1 MSKSA
6 TIRITFGS
14 ETDVFSSID
23 MAKYKFRYVDLF
35 SGIGGFRVAL
45 DSLGG
50 RSVGFS
56 EIDKFA
62 IETYKSNFNDP
73 EDHDLG
79 DVTQIDD
86 IPETDLI
93 VGGVPCQSWSVAGKM
108 KGFDDPRGK
117 LWFDSIEVVRK
128 ARPRVFMFENVKGL
142 ADPRNASALNLIIE
156 SFQKNGYLVKYKVLD
171 AYDFGCPQNRSRIF
185 IVGFRDDFKKE
196 FEKFEFP
203 TAKNHELALA
213 DFLEGV
219 QKQFLQKKKFSAEE
233 LFDGKVPMSRNN
245 FQKDDEL
252 NDFFVMCDTRNGH
265 TSIHSWD
272 IRETTESQKSIC
284 MTIMRNRR
292 KKKYGLYDGNPLSF
306 EDIKELYSKVTKK
319 DVGDLVKKK
328 ILRYTEDGKIDLVH
342 SKNSAGIDN
351 IYRVYLPN
359 SAIFSTL
366 TATGTKD
373 YISEV
378 YIEADSVEEYRAK
391 FIEEVLKKGKIR
403 PVTPREASNI
413 QGFPKDFILHKQEK
427 HANKQIGNSVAPP
440 VVAAVGEQILKTGV
454 FSN

>member
-6 TIRITFGS
+6 TMRIAFGS
-14 ETDVFSSID
+14 ETDVFSSVD
-23 MAKYKFRYVDLF
+23 MAKYKFKYIDLF

-79 DVTQIDD
+79 DVTQIEDV
-86 IPETDLI
+86 PEVDLI

-142 ADPRNASALNLIIE
+142 ADPRNAPALNLIIE
-156 SFQKNGYLVKYKVLD
+156 SFQKNGYVVKYKVLD

-185 IVGFRDDFKKE
+185 IVGFRNDFKNE
-196 FEKFEFP
+196 FERFEFP
-203 TAKNHELALA
+203 AAKKHELVLA
-213 DFLEGV
+213 NFLEGV

-233 LFDGKVPMSRNN
+233 LFEGKVPMSRNN

-272 IRETTESQKSIC
+272 IRETTKSQKSIC
-284 MTIMRNRR
+284 MTIMKNRR
-292 KKKYGLYDGNPLSF
+292 KKKYGLQDGNPLSF
-306 EDIKELYSKVTKK
+306 EDIAELYSKTTKK
-319 DVGDLVKKK
+319 DVDDLVKKK
-328 ILRYTEDGKIDLVH
+328 ILRYADNGKIDLVN

-378 YIEADSVEEYRAK
+378 YIEAESVEEYRTK

-454 FSN
+454 FSK

>member
-14 ETDVFSSID
+14 EADVFSSVD
-23 MAKYKFRYVDLF
+23 MAKYKFKYIDLF

-45 DSLGG
+45 DSVGG
-50 RSVGFS
+50 KSVGFS

-62 IETYKSNFNDP
+62 IETYRSNFNDP
-73 EDHDLG
+73 DEHDLG
-79 DVTQIDD
+79 DVTEIDE
-86 IPETDLI
+86 IPEVDLI

-117 LWFDSIEVVRK
+117 LWFDSIEIVRK
-128 ARPRVFMFENVKGL
+128 AKPRVFMFENVKGL

-156 SFQKNGYLVKYKVLD
+156 SLQENGYLVKYKVLD

-196 FEKFEFP
+196 FEKFIFP
-203 TAKNHELALA
+203 AAKKHELALA

-219 QKQFLQKKKFSAEE
+219 QKQTFKKKKFSADE
-233 LFDGKVPMSRNN
+233 LFEGKIPMSRNN
-245 FQKDDEL
+245 FQKHDEV
-252 NDFFVMCDTRNGH
+252 NDFFVLCDTRNGH

-272 IRETTESQKSIC
+272 IRDTSDNQKQIC
-284 MTIMRNRR
+284 MTIMKNRR
-292 KKKYGLYDGNPLSF
+292 KKKYGPYDGNPISF
-306 EDIKELYSKVTKK
+306 EDIKALYNEATKK
-319 DVGDLVKKK
+319 DIDDLVKKK
-328 ILRYTEDGKIDLVH
+328 ILRYNQEGKIDLVH

-378 YIEADSVEEYRAK
+378 YIEADSVEEYRRK

-413 QGFPKDFILHKQEK
+413 QGFPRDFVLHAQEK

-440 VVAAVGEQILKTGV
+440 VVAAVAEQILKTGV
-454 FSN
+454 FN

>member
-14 ETDVFSSID
+14 ETDVFPSID
-23 MAKYKFRYVDLF
+23 MARYKFRYIDLF

-73 EDHDLG
+73 DDHELG
-79 DVTQIDD
+79 DVTQIED
-86 IPETDLI
+86 IPEADLI

-117 LWFDSIEVVRK
+117 LWFDSIEIVRK
-128 ARPRVFMFENVKGL
+128 ARPRVFIFENVKGL
-142 ADPRNASALNLIIE
+142 ADPRNASALNFIVE
-156 SFQKNGYLVKYKVLD
+156 SFRKNGYHVKYKVLD
-171 AYDFGCPQNRSRIF
+171 AYDYGCPQNRSRIF
-185 IVGFRDDFKKE
+185 IVGFRNDFKNE

-203 TAKNHELALA
+203 MAKKHNLALA
-213 DFLEGV
+213 DFLEGIP
-219 QKQFLQKKKFSAEE
+219 KQVLQKKKFSAEE
-233 LFDGKVPMSRNN
+233 LFEGKVPMSRNN

-272 IRETTESQKSIC
+272 IRETTESQKAIC
-284 MTIMRNRR
+284 MTIMKNRR
-292 KKKYGLYDGNPLSF
+292 KKKYGLNDGNPLSF
-306 EDIKELYSKVTKK
+306 EDIKELFFKTTKK
-319 DVGDLVKKK
+319 DVDDLVKKK
-328 ILRYTEDGKIDLVH
+328 ILRYTDNGKIDLVN

-359 SAIFSTL
+359 SEIFSTL

-378 YIEADSVEEYRAK
+378 YIEADSVEEYREK

-427 HANKQIGNSVAPP
+427 YANKQIGNSVAPP
-440 VVAAVGEQILKTGV
+440 VVTAIGEQILKTGV
-454 FSN
+454 FTK

>member
-23 MAKYKFRYVDLF
+23 MAKYKFRYIDLF

-62 IETYKSNFNDP
+62 IETYRSNFNDP

-185 IVGFRDDFKKE
+185 IVGFRNDFKKE

-292 KKKYGLYDGNPLSF
+292 KKKYGPYDGNPLSF

-319 DVGDLVKKK
+319 DVDDLVKKK

-413 QGFPKDFILHKQEK
+413 QGFPKDFVLHKQEK

>member
-1 MSKSA
+1 
-6 TIRITFGS
+6 
-14 ETDVFSSID
+14 
-23 MAKYKFRYVDLF
+23 MAKFKYIDLF

-62 IETYKSNFNDP
+62 IETYKANFNDP
-73 EDHDLG
+73 ENHDLG
-79 DVTQIDD
+79 DVTQIEDV
-86 IPETDLI
+86 PEADLI

-117 LWFDSIEVVRK
+117 LWFDSIELVRK

-142 ADPRNASALNLIIE
+142 ADPRNVSALNLIVD
-156 SFQKNGYLVKYKVLD
+156 SFQKNGYLVTYKVLN

-185 IVGFRDDFKKE
+185 IVGFRDDFKSE

-203 TAKNHELALA
+203 KAKKRELALA

-219 QKQFLQKKKFSAEE
+219 QKQVLQKKKFSTEE
-233 LFDGKVPMSRNN
+233 LFEGKMPMSRNS

-272 IRETTESQKSIC
+272 IRETTKSQKTIC
-284 MTIMRNRR
+284 MTIMKNRR

-306 EDIKELYSKVTKK
+306 EDLKELCPKATKK
-319 DVGDLVKKK
+319 DIDDLVKKK
-328 ILRYTEDGKIDLVH
+328 ILRYKDDSKIDLVH

-413 QGFPKDFILHKQEK
+413 QGFPKNFILHKQAK
-427 HANKQIGNSVAPP
+427 YANKQIGNSVAPP
-440 VVAAVGEQILKTGV
+440 VVVAVGKQILRTGI
-454 FSN
+454 FT

>member
-1 MSKSA
+1 MSKNA
-6 TIRITFGS
+6 TIQIKFGFD
-14 ETDVFSSID
+14 TAIFSDFD
-23 MAKYKFRYVDLF
+23 MAKYKFKYIDLF

-50 RSVGFS
+50 KSVGFS

-62 IETYKSNFNDP
+62 IETYRANFSDP

-86 IPETDLI
+86 VPQADLI

-108 KGFDDPRGK
+108 KGFEDPRGK
-117 LWFDSIEVVRK
+117 LWFDSIEIVRK
-128 ARPRVFMFENVKGL
+128 AKPKVFMFENVKGL
-142 ADPRNASALNLIIE
+142 SDPRNASALSLIIE
-156 SFQKNGYLVKYKVLD
+156 SFEKNGYLVTYKVLD

-185 IVGFRDDFKKE
+185 IVGFRNDYKDE
-196 FEKFEFP
+196 FEKFSFP
-203 TAKNHELALA
+203 TSQKHDLALV
-213 DFLEGV
+213 DFLGGV
-219 QKQFLQKKKFSAEE
+219 QKQILKKKKFSVDE

-245 FQKDDEL
+245 FQKNDEL

-272 IRETTESQKSIC
+272 IRETSEVQKKIC
-284 MTIMRNRR
+284 MTIMKNRR
-292 KKKYGLYDGNPLSF
+292 KKKYGSYDGNSLSLA
-306 EDIKELYSKVTKK
+306 DIKELYTKATKK
-319 DVGDLVKKK
+319 DIDDLVKKK
-328 ILRYTEDGKIDLVH
+328 ILRYNEDGKIDLVH

-378 YIEADSVEEYRAK
+378 YIEADSVEEYRTK
-391 FIEEVLKKGKIR
+391 FIEEVLKKGRIR
-403 PVTPREASNI
+403 PITPREASNI
-413 QGFPKDFILHKQEK
+413 QGFPPDYILHKQDK
-427 HANKQIGNSVAPP
+427 HSNKQIGNSVAPP
-440 VVAAVGEQILKTGV
+440 IVVAVGEQIMKTGV
-454 FSN
+454 FSK

>member
-23 MAKYKFRYVDLF
+23 MAKYKFRYIDLF

-156 SFQKNGYLVKYKVLD
+156 SFKKNGYLVKYKVLD

-185 IVGFRDDFKKE
+185 IVGFRNDFKNE

-203 TAKNHELALA
+203 AAKNHELALA

-306 EDIKELYSKVTKK
+306 EDIKELYSKATRK
-319 DVGDLVKKK
+319 DIDDLVKKK

-413 QGFPKDFILHKQEK
+413 QGFPKDFVLHKQEK

-440 VVAAVGEQILKTGV
+440 VVAAVGEQILRTGV
-454 FSN
+454 FSK

>member
-1 MSKSA
+1 
-6 TIRITFGS
+6 
-14 ETDVFSSID
+14 
-23 MAKYKFRYVDLF
+23 MARYKFRYIDLF

-79 DVTQIDD
+79 DVTQIED
-86 IPETDLI
+86 IPEADLI

-117 LWFDSIEVVRK
+117 LWFDSIEIVRK
-128 ARPRVFMFENVKGL
+128 TKPRVFMFENVKGL
-142 ADPRNASALNLIIE
+142 ADPRNAAALNLIIE
-156 SFQKNGYLVKYKVLD
+156 SFEKNGYLVKYKVLD

-185 IVGFRDDFKKE
+185 IVGFRNEFKKE

-203 TAKNHELALA
+203 TAKKHDLALA
-213 DFLEGV
+213 DFLQGV

-233 LFDGKVPMSRNN
+233 LFEGKVPMSRNN

-284 MTIMRNRR
+284 MTIMKNRR

-306 EDIKELYSKVTKK
+306 EDIKELYSKATKK
-319 DVGDLVKKK
+319 DVDELVKKK
-328 ILRYTEDGKIDLVH
+328 ILRYTDDGKIDLVH

-378 YIEADSVEEYRAK
+378 YIEANSVEEYRAK
-391 FIEEVLKKGKIR
+391 FIDEVLKKRKIR

-413 QGFPKDFILHKQEK
+413 QGFPKDFVLHKQEK

-440 VVAAVGEQILKTGV
+440 VVAAVGEQILRTGV
-454 FSN
+454 FSK